1 MNEQDRI
8 CNRWK
13 KVVECLD
20 DKAQDEKC
28 IESLQKQ
35 TMGIIQFSKQIL
47 SYWPSKLACVKS
59 SSCLISFAA
68 MRNAM
73 TKAW

>member
-1 MNEQDRI
+1 MNKIGSAILE
-8 CNRWK
+8 K

-47 SYWPSKLACVKS
+47 SY
-59 SSCLISFAA
+59 
-68 MRNAM
+68 
-73 TKAW
+73 